1 MKQKELT
8 HQIALNCAAAGYP
21 VERRAIETVLDAL
34 ALTVSKALGE
44 GDDVTV
50 PGLVKLSAKE
60 RAARDGRDPN
70 TGAPIAIPAKMV
82 VVAKPVKALSDHV
95 SG

>member
-1 MKQKELT
+1 MKQKELV
-8 HQIALNCAAAGYP
+8 HQIALSCAEAGYP

-34 ALTVSKALGE
+34 ARAASKAVGE
-44 GDDVTV
+44 GDEVTI
-50 PGLVKLSAKE
+50 PGLVKLSTKE

-70 TGAPIAIPAKMV
+70 TGAPIAIAAKTV
-82 VVAKPVKALSDHV
+82 VVAKPLKALSDHV